1 MFQWVFCTCEKLAQL
16 KKCKCQVDHGWQSLM
31 YQSKHCLPQSQWHL
45 RVYWRS
51 FFGLA
56 QASNMRRRGKQG
68 SSHSVV
74 CLFSAS
80 RVQSYPGSAIHIACL
95 QHAKKECCC
104 FTRINTRS
112 EHETRQHAPFSG
124 KPKQEFPENM
134 WNLTGRA
141 LAHHLK
147 SGISVA
153 SSSFTL
159 FCSIKTSCWTH
170 GTGWEEMEAIGFLML
185 LGTSFWTME
194 RATSPS
200 SCSIACMLVTHS
212 RLPTVY
218 PTKQLSLK
226 SMNWTGRTIAPPLPA
241 FQTSPHRPPAMHEA
255 QQNLGTLD
263 KPHNITFLT
272 VAWLYPLLA
281 VSSTMVYSSL
291 CYSTPLHPSL
301 LFSALLYSSLL
312 FSPFLSCKLI
322 VLFSPL
328 RSSPL
333 LYSSL
338 PYSCPLLP
346 VPTLSSPLYSCLS
359 PSLSLSISLSL
370 SLPCSSLIFSAHL
383 FPSLLLSVLLF

>member
-1 MFQWVFCTCEKLAQL
+1 
-16 KKCKCQVDHGWQSLM
+16 
-31 YQSKHCLPQSQWHL
+31 
-45 RVYWRS
+45 
-51 FFGLA
+51 
-56 QASNMRRRGKQG
+56 
-68 SSHSVV
+68 
-74 CLFSAS
+74 
-80 RVQSYPGSAIHIACL
+80 
-95 QHAKKECCC
+95 
-104 FTRINTRS
+104 
-112 EHETRQHAPFSG
+112 
-124 KPKQEFPENM
+124 M

-218 PTKQLSLK
+218 PAKQLSLK

-263 KPHNITFLT
+263 KPHNMTFLT
-272 VAWLYPLLA
+272 VAWLYRLLA
-281 VSSTMVYSSL
+281 LLWSTVYSSL
-291 CYSTPLHPSL
+291 GYSTPLHPTL
-301 LFSALLYSSLL
+301 LFSVLLSSSLP
-312 FSPFLSCKLI
+312 FSSASSF

-328 RSSPL
+328 LFSTHLFRTHVYFYQYL
-333 LYSSL
+333 L
-338 PYSCPLLP
+338 
-346 VPTLSSPLYSCLS
+346 VPTLFSPLYSCLS
-359 PSLSLSISLSL
+359 LSLSL
-370 SLPCSSLIFSAHL
+370 SLSHSLSLSLFL
-383 FPSLLLSVLLF
+383 FPTLL

>member
-1 MFQWVFCTCEKLAQL
+1 
-16 KKCKCQVDHGWQSLM
+16 
-31 YQSKHCLPQSQWHL
+31 
-45 RVYWRS
+45 
-51 FFGLA
+51 
-56 QASNMRRRGKQG
+56 
-68 SSHSVV
+68 
-74 CLFSAS
+74 
-80 RVQSYPGSAIHIACL
+80 
-95 QHAKKECCC
+95 
-104 FTRINTRS
+104 
-112 EHETRQHAPFSG
+112 
-124 KPKQEFPENM
+124 M

-218 PTKQLSLK
+218 PAKQLSLK

-281 VSSTMVYSSL
+281 VLCSTMVYSSL
-291 CYSTPLHPSL
+291 CYSTPLHPTL
-301 LFSALLYSSLL
+301 LFSALLSSSLPL
-312 FSPFLSCKLI
+312 TSASSF

-328 RSSPL
+328 LSSPTPL
-333 LYSSL
+333 FSYFIDSSL
-338 PYSCPLLP
+338 PYSFLLLP
-346 VPTLSSPLYSCLS
+346 VPTLLSPLYSCLS
-359 PSLSLSISLSL
+359 PLPLLTLSLSL
-370 SLPCSSLIFSAHL
+370 SLP
-383 FPSLLLSVLLF
+383 